1 MVFIGDKAINNSD
14 YVSYYSSLP
23 EHIKAKIFEF
33 NKVNFEDLLETLT
46 LGGFEVENSYELN
59 FNNKKD
65 TIIDINTT
73 PNRSDTLSFKGIAN
87 EISSLTNKFSK
98 LSKYGNK
105 ICDAENLII
114 NSILKISNLD
124 KKKKNYSIPFSDC
137 KTL

>member
-1 MVFIGDKAINNSD
+1 MLI
-14 YVSYYSSLP
+14 SL
-23 EHIKAKIFEF
+23 EWLNELIDLKT
-33 NKVNFEDLLETLT
+33 VNFEDLLETLT

-59 FNNKKD
+59 INNKKD
-65 TIIDINTT
+65 TIIDISTT

-124 KKKKNYSIPFSDC
+124 KKKKKLFNFLYFYSR
-137 KTL
+137 KY